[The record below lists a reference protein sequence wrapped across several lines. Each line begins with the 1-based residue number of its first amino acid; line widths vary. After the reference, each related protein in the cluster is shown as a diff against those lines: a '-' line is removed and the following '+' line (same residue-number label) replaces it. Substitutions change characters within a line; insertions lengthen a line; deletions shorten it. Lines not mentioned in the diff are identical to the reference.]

1 MKLLVKLYLAFL
13 KIGTFSFGGGYAMLP
28 FIQKEIVEKNN
39 WISSTEFTDIIG
51 ISQMTPGPVAINSA
65 TFVGNK
71 IAGVGGALIATTGCI
86 LPSCIIVTSIAYVY
100 LKNRENQV
108 VQEVLQSL
116 HPAVIAMI
124 ASAGISILITAFWG
138 DGGKISVSNID
149 WSMVVIFVISLFLLR
164 KTCISPI
171 LVMILAGGM
180 KLFTSMLL

>member
-1 MKLLVKLYLAFL
+1 MIYLQLFFSFL
-13 KIGTFSFGGGYAMLP
+13 QVGLFSFGGGYAAMPL
-28 FIQKEIVEKNN
+28 IQEQIVTKHA
-39 WISSTEFTDIIG
+39 WLSMVEFTDLIS
-51 ISQMTPGPVAINSA
+51 ISQMTPGPIAVNSA

-71 IAGVGGALIATTGCI
+71 IAGVGGALIATIGCI

-138 DGGKISVSNID
+138 DCGKISVSNTD
-149 WSMVVIFVISLFLLR
+149 WSMVVIFAISLFLLR
-164 KTCISPI
+164 KTCISSI